1 MFIEDFRRA
10 ASRLRS
16 SVATLALTVGMLAVA
31 IGVTAAMF
39 TVLDALVLHPVPFRE
54 ASRLTSVVLTN
65 GEGFM
70 STVPGTLL
78 GAWRDSRVFEG
89 IEGAAQSPVT
99 LDTGQEL
106 VTRGGARITP
116 GMLAMLGVQP
126 IIGRGFLEGEGRAGA
141 DDRILLSE
149 ELWQTLFNRDPG
161 VIGRRIRVSGVST
174 EVIGV
179 LPASFRFPYANVRAW
194 RPIDFTAPPPDLQR
208 VRPMAFARL
217 AAGIPPPDSL
227 RAAESAARSASALP
241 DGTSLMF
248 RPIAA
253 GMVDK
258 YSRRSIMTLS
268 AGVGLVFLVLCAN
281 AMNLMLTRFS
291 ERQREFGMCS
301 ALGASRA
308 RLVREALAETLLLGL
323 AASIAG
329 LLLAHALVELVTNY
343 LPDAFLTRTLTPVA
357 LSWRA
362 VAVTSA
368 LGILAAAIAGVVP
381 AWMATKV
388 TRSLR
393 SGWPAA
399 AVPRSRLGAGW
410 RAACS
415 SPRSR
420 WRRRCWLEPGCWC
433 GRSST

>member
-1 MFIEDFRRA
+1 MREACRREVERRGPAGLAMTAAGELFDLLRLPLRHALGTGPRVTDWTPPAPARFRRGPQMFIEDFRRA

-70 STVPGTLL
+70 STVPSTLL

-248 RPIAA
+248 RPMAA

-268 AGVGLVFLVLCAN
+268 GRRRPGVPGPV
-281 AMNLMLTRFS
+281 
-291 ERQREFGMCS
+291 RQCDEPD
-301 ALGASRA
+301 AHPVLGA
-308 RLVREALAETLLLGL
+308 
-323 AASIAG
+323 AA
-329 LLLAHALVELVTNY
+329 
-343 LPDAFLTRTLTPVA
+343 
-357 LSWRA
+357 
-362 VAVTSA
+362 
-368 LGILAAAIAGVVP
+368 
-381 AWMATKV
+381 
-388 TRSLR
+388 
-393 SGWPAA
+393 
-399 AVPRSRLGAGW
+399 
-410 RAACS
+410 
-415 SPRSR
+415 
-420 WRRRCWLEPGCWC
+420 
-433 GRSST
+433 